1 MKKPE
6 YFIENQHGNIN
17 KHDGLAPSMSIL
29 ILTSHIKDGVEL
41 AKSHRLIPK
50 IIDIIKEHHGTSL
63 ITYFYNKAKEMED
76 PSLHEVRE
84 EDFRYPGP
92 KPNTKES
99 AIVLLADSVEAA
111 SRTLDEPTPSRLRG
125 LVQKIID
132 DKFIDG
138 QLDHSNL
145 TLNDLHKITNS
156 FVRILTGIFHYR
168 IEYPEIETEKEERAG
183 LHASNDSEPQPHKD
197 RPTESK
203 KVG

>member
-1 MKKPE
+1 
-6 YFIENQHGNIN
+6 
-17 KHDGLAPSMSIL
+17 
-29 ILTSHIKDGVEL
+29 
-41 AKSHRLIPK
+41 
-50 IIDIIKEHHGTSL
+50 
-63 ITYFYNKAKEMED
+63 
-76 PSLHEVRE
+76 
-84 EDFRYPGP
+84 
-92 KPNTKES
+92 
-99 AIVLLADSVEAA
+99 VEAA

-168 IEYPEIETEKEERAG
+168 IEYPEIDTDKEERAG